1 MKADAVSVGYGDR
14 AVLDHLDL
22 SIPTGRIGAIIGPN
36 GCGKSTLLRT
46 MTRLIRPSSGQV
58 VLDGQELPTVPTRQ
72 LARIVGLL
80 PQSPTAPTTI
90 TVADL
95 VARGRAPHQGIFGR
109 WTTDDEQTVASAL
122 ERTGIVELARRPVD
136 ELSGGQ
142 RQRVWIAMALAQ
154 NTDVLFLDEPT
165 TYLDLAHQIDVLSL
179 LRDLNRRDGVTIVM
193 VLHDINMAARYCD
206 WLVAMRDGEVR
217 ANGTPTEVITADVMR
232 EVFGLRTHIIHT
244 PDVGT
249 PIVIPIDTVGVDDC

>member
-1 MKADAVSVGYGDR
+1 
-14 AVLDHLDL
+14 
-22 SIPTGRIGAIIGPN
+22 
-36 GCGKSTLLRT
+36 
-46 MTRLIRPSSGQV
+46 
-58 VLDGQELPTVPTRQ
+58 
-72 LARIVGLL
+72 
-80 PQSPTAPTTI
+80 
-90 TVADL
+90 
-95 VARGRAPHQGIFGR
+95 
-109 WTTDDEQTVASAL
+109 
-122 ERTGIVELARRPVD
+122 
-136 ELSGGQ
+136 
-142 RQRVWIAMALAQ
+142 MALAQ